1 MKIFTLFS
9 LIIFSAIAKDVE
21 VINSMHGGIVKK
33 TDTAI
38 VEFVQ
43 TGDAASLYISGR
55 KNKNLTH
62 QKLSVT
68 AIANIKGVE
77 YPMNL
82 SYENDHYSLSPY
94 AKLKDEKNF
103 VVSFTISFPFPGK
116 AEQTSFRIGK

>member
-1 MKIFTLFS
+1 MKIFLLIS
-9 LIIFSAIAKDVE
+9 LISFQVIAKDVE
-21 VINSMHGGIVKK
+21 VINSMHGGVVKK

-38 VEFVQ
+38 VEFVK
-43 TGDAASLYISGR
+43 TGDAANLYISGR

-62 QKLSVT
+62 QKISVT